1 MTEVEELELITE
13 LNKELDK
20 LTAHRIQL
28 IGYLQLKVEQRDW
41 HGVAD
46 AAMDIREVEAKHT
59 VLLNVRER
67 I

>member
-1 MTEVEELELITE
+1 MTKEEYHEFVTE
-13 LNKELDK
+13 LDKELDK

-28 IGYLQLKVEQRDW
+28 IVYLQFKVEQRDW

-59 VLLNVRER
+59 VFLNIRER